1 MFTKIKVRY
10 YLWKLKRK
18 KTNIQTVAVRLSVSN
33 DKVAEEYNKYIDP
46 FKKTNYGSL
55 IAICISLG
63 SLLIAIYSVYE
74 LKQERELRYKPD
86 LRVYENT
93 ISLYWDNDGIP
104 IKREDDY
111 TRNYQIDKN
120 NHLFS
125 LYLNID
131 NIGTDN
137 ARDIKYDWNYDK
149 NIETFRSFLE
159 GSNMDVSI
167 LKEENVFEVDYAGRR
182 IARTR
187 IDPVDLE
194 SYISQ
199 NMKKQIMIP
208 SIYLEL
214 LSGYCYEKLP
224 LSEDIEYNNPLTMQ
238 DFPQIILSISYKD
251 IQGQEIKKNI
261 ESGFDPIIYEKN
273 IEGNGNCH
281 LRIRSLNE
289 YLVEY

>member
-1 MFTKIKVRY
+1 
-10 YLWKLKRK
+10 
-18 KTNIQTVAVRLSVSN
+18 
-33 DKVAEEYNKYIDP
+33 
-46 FKKTNYGSL
+46 
-55 IAICISLG
+55 
-63 SLLIAIYSVYE
+63 
-74 LKQERELRYKPD
+74 
-86 LRVYENT
+86 
-93 ISLYWDNDGIP
+93 
-104 IKREDDY
+104 
-111 TRNYQIDKN
+111 
-120 NHLFS
+120 
-125 LYLNID
+125 
-131 NIGTDN
+131 
-137 ARDIKYDWNYDK
+137 
-149 NIETFRSFLE
+149 
-159 GSNMDVSI
+159 MDVSI

-261 ESGFDPIIYEKN
+261 EIGFDPIIYEKN
-273 IEGNGNCH
+273 IEGALRKLDKVVNGKMDEILKRKFMFVPIFSILFNNCFFK
-281 LRIRSLNE
+281 III
-289 YLVEY
+289 YLFTL